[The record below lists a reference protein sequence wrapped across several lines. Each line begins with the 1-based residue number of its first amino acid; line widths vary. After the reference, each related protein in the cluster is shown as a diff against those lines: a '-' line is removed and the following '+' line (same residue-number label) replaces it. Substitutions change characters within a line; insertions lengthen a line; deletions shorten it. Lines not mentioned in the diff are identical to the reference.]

1 LTKSITKNT
10 TNCIKNELKRTKPD
24 ITSKIKRSA
33 INEVKYGVKP
43 IKNDKMSFKG
53 DFITKISRKVE
64 KMAELRQKN
73 IENNIKRKLLSDST
87 IRKENIC
94 NCSKINVKCAELS
107 LIPKTSVFSTSITK
121 AGIQKASIGERTPK
135 NCLNRLRT
143 AKLPYYA
150 QTVTELNT
158 IQKTI
163 PKKIKNGKNVNFSEQ
178 LNELRSLALT
188 ITKDDKIGVKYDANA
203 QTSFYNSETN
213 DITLSLAP
221 YPEFVSKTERLAKKV
236 LDGDLLHE
244 ALHNTLTKPI
254 WHSLNNFATR
264 IQNKRG
270 SVELAKHI
278 INLIEDKRINYFGE
292 IRFRL
297 DLGKRLQLANLI
309 LKDTI
314 ETGLREKRHPIEL
327 KFGEAPLIMGVLC
340 NKGLYE
346 ADCVEIYAKMSDKAK
361 EATNKALE
369 IMENTKYMRLKI
381 DILKANEDIYNLI
394 EPFCDKQNEFSLK
407 MLIPSRRGGDF
418 KGTLSNALK
427 NALMAQITEEEKE
440 AKKKAQELIEDLLK
454 GSSAGEG
461 TGEEIPTPEPDFAEY
476 SRLVDR
482 NKEEITKL
490 LNKLKVHLKPRFKR
504 EIFQKRGKFMSP
516 LTARAYV
523 NSFRSEV
530 KNVYLNNR
538 VKFEKE
544 QVCLG
549 FLFDFSGSVDRT
561 QALDITTIL
570 NEVFGNYVDDLGFAI
585 AVFGENSQKIKGFFE
600 TFANTR
606 ARIGNIGVSASG
618 TEISVNL
625 ASFLKMFNK
634 ANPERHKILI
644 IASDFEFGD
653 EDKALDLIKLYSK
666 ANIDMIFIGFCNC
679 QKVRTFASGIKG
691 IIKRTNI
698 KQISEL
704 PDKFLEVYLS
714 LQK

>member
-1 LTKSITKNT
+1 MKN
-10 TNCIKNELKRTKPD
+10 K
-24 ITSKIKRSA
+24 
-33 INEVKYGVKP
+33 
-43 IKNDKMSFKG
+43 
-53 DFITKISRKVE
+53 
-64 KMAELRQKN
+64 Q
-73 IENNIKRKLLSDST
+73 
-87 IRKENIC
+87 
-94 NCSKINVKCAELS
+94 
-107 LIPKTSVFSTSITK
+107 
-121 AGIQKASIGERTPK
+121 
-135 NCLNRLRT
+135 
-143 AKLPYYA
+143 
-150 QTVTELNT
+150 
-158 IQKTI
+158 
-163 PKKIKNGKNVNFSEQ
+163 KNGKNDNFSEQ
-178 LNELRSLALT
+178 LNDLRNLALT
-188 ITKDDKIGVKYDANA
+188 ITNDDKIGVKYDANA
-203 QTSFYNSETN
+203 QTSFYNPETN
-213 DITLSLAP
+213 DITLSLSP

-244 ALHNTLTKPI
+244 ALHDSLTKPI

-264 IQNKRG
+264 IQNKKG

-314 ETGLREKRHPIEL
+314 ETGLIKGKTQINL

-346 ADCVEIYAKMSDKAK
+346 ADCTEIFAKMSDKAK

-369 IMENTKYMRLKI
+369 IMENCKYMRLKI

-394 EPFCDKQNEFSLK
+394 EPFCDKTNEFSLK
-407 MLIPSRRGGDF
+407 MLIPSRRGGDL
-418 KGTLSNALK
+418 KGQLSEALK
-427 NALMAQITEEEKE
+427 NALMAQIKEEEKKE
-440 AKKKAQELIEDLLK
+440 SDKKAQELIEDLLK
-454 GSSAGEG
+454 GGSAGEG
-461 TGEEIPTPEPDFAEY
+461 TGEEIPTPEPNFAEY

-490 LNKLKVHLKPRFKR
+490 LNKLKIHLKPRFKR

-544 QVCLG
+544 QVAIG
-549 FLFDFSGSVDRT
+549 FLFDYSGSVNRKEA
-561 QALDITTIL
+561 QDITTIL

-585 AVFGENSQKIKGFFE
+585 AVFGENSQKVKTFFE

-606 ARIGNIGVSASG
+606 ARIGNISVSASG
-618 TEISVNL
+618 TEVSVNL
-625 ASFLKMFNK
+625 ASFLKMLNK
-634 ANPERHKILI
+634 VNPERHKMLV

-653 EDKALDLIKLYSK
+653 EDKALDMIKLYSK

-679 QKVRTFASGIKG
+679 AKVRTFASGIKG
-691 IIKRTNI
+691 VIKRTNI
-698 KQISEL
+698 KSVKEL
-704 PDKFLEVYLS
+704 PEKFLEVYLS
-714 LQK
+714 IQK